1 MPVYIALKIKHD
13 MESKTMIELND
24 LRSCENCSNV
34 FLKKIGDKITNRC
47 PACNVWKKE
56 TAL

>member
-1 MPVYIALKIKHD
+1 MD
-13 MESKTMIELND
+13 MENKIMIALND

-34 FLKKIGDKITNRC
+34 FLKKMGDKITNRC

-56 TAL
+56 DAL